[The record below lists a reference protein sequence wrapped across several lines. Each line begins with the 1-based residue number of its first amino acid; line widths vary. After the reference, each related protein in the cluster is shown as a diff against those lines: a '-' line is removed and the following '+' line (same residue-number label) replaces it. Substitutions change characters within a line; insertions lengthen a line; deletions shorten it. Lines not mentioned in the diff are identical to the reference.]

1 MSRGR
6 RYENEPKLNMKKV
19 FAVIIFVLVVVMI
32 IFAMKT
38 LMTKEETVTG
48 KVSALNYFPVYTE
61 GKWGVIDSLGKITID
76 AVYDEMV
83 VVPNKTEDVFIATY
97 DVDYNT
103 GSYKTKVLD
112 SKNKEIFT
120 SYSLVEPISNNDK
133 NDNIWFEQ
141 NILKVQKNNK
151 YGLIDY
157 SGKELLECKY
167 DKISV
172 ITGVEN
178 SILVEIDGKV
188 GLVNSQGNIIVNP
201 EYKSISALTEDYKNG
216 YIVETLDNQYGII
229 DVNKTVV
236 LKPEYEDILNIY
248 SEGKFVVK
256 QNDNYIIIDKAG
268 NTLLSEG
275 FDEITEINGNQVTVK
290 VNNKY
295 GVITTDGETLINSE
309 YDSLKFAF
317 DDYYIAKK
325 GSLYG
330 IVSESGEE
338 LPFEYSSIVYRKQAG
353 FIEAEKED
361 SIETEILNSSLE
373 VKLTGIIS
381 ECNEAKGYLRL
392 RKNGEY
398 KYYNFKFEVKDS
410 KDILAANKIFLNKKD
425 GKYGFIDKDGQ
436 IVVNYIYD
444 DATEQNSY
452 GFASVKKDG
461 KWGSIDADGNIKQE
475 PTYTLDNNS
484 RIDFIGK
491 WHISEDMNYYTDM

>member
-157 SGKELLECKY
+157 SGKE
-167 DKISV
+167 
-172 ITGVEN
+172 
-178 SILVEIDGKV
+178 
-188 GLVNSQGNIIVNP
+188 
-201 EYKSISALTEDYKNG
+201 
-216 YIVETLDNQYGII
+216 
-229 DVNKTVV
+229 
-236 LKPEYEDILNIY
+236 
-248 SEGKFVVK
+248 
-256 QNDNYIIIDKAG
+256 
-268 NTLLSEG
+268 
-275 FDEITEINGNQVTVK
+275 
-290 VNNKY
+290 
-295 GVITTDGETLINSE
+295 
-309 YDSLKFAF
+309 
-317 DDYYIAKK
+317 
-325 GSLYG
+325 
-330 IVSESGEE
+330 
-338 LPFEYSSIVYRKQAG
+338 
-353 FIEAEKED
+353 
-361 SIETEILNSSLE
+361 
-373 VKLTGIIS
+373 
-381 ECNEAKGYLRL
+381 
-392 RKNGEY
+392 
-398 KYYNFKFEVKDS
+398 
-410 KDILAANKIFLNKKD
+410 
-425 GKYGFIDKDGQ
+425 
-436 IVVNYIYD
+436 
-444 DATEQNSY
+444 
-452 GFASVKKDG
+452 
-461 KWGSIDADGNIKQE
+461 
-475 PTYTLDNNS
+475 
-484 RIDFIGK
+484 
-491 WHISEDMNYYTDM
+491 